1 MIFMRTQLSLAPLA
15 GIETE
20 LLAVLAADAQTAK
33 SPDAKPIPELLTAD
47 LAVLAAAKA
56 VLASGEFKAG
66 ANETL
71 LLHAPAS
78 LAAKRLLIVGL
89 GKQANASANAV
100 RNAAGTAVRFT
111 KPRGIREL
119 VFALPAT
126 ASPVPEPA
134 PAVPEPAAPAPELKP
149 AAPAPASSDSKPT
162 SPAPAVPEDK
172 SAEQKVAEPVA
183 KSIAPAPA
191 DATPAPEP
199 PVPAPTPA
207 TPKPAVA
214 VQYLPL
220 LPPGPCTRAA
230 VEGALIGDFDP
241 DTYRSDRKDQSV
253 LSFTVAAPPSA
264 DKAALEAA
272 FAEGVI
278 LGESQNFTRSLVNEP
293 GNKLT
298 PTILARRS
306 VQMAE
311 VVGLNC
317 RTFSTDMLHDL
328 KMGAFW
334 SVSQGSAEP
343 PALIVLRYEPA
354 GVTQGPIL
362 GLVGKGITFD
372 SGGISIKPADNMEKM
387 KYDMAGGAAMIG
399 AMRAIALL
407 KPKVR
412 VIAVV
417 CAAENM
423 PSGTA
428 QKPGDVQTAM
438 PLEAGKPGK
447 TIEVINTDAEGRMV
461 LADGLTYARQL
472 GATHLIDA
480 ATLTGA
486 CVVALGYANSGAFS
500 NNDATYEK
508 FNAALAAS
516 GEKFWRLPLGEEYAE
531 QIKSDIGD
539 IKNTGGRWGGAS
551 TAAEF
556 LKVFV
561 DDTPWI
567 HLDIAGQAWIEDS
580 KPYIAKG
587 PSGVAVRS
595 ILEWVRSY

>member
-1 MIFMRTQLSLAPLA
+1 MSNMKTQLSFAPLA

-20 LLAVLAADAQTAK
+20 LLAVLAVDTQTTKA
-33 SPDAKPIPELLTAD
+33 PDAKPQPVLLTAD
-47 LAVLAAAKA
+47 PAVIAAAAA

-71 LLHAPAS
+71 LWHGPAGI
-78 LAAKRLLIVGL
+78 AAKRLLIVGL
-89 GKQANASANAV
+89 GKQSKAAANAV
-100 RNAAGTAVRFT
+100 RSAAGTAVRFT

-119 VFALPAT
+119 VFALPQ
-126 ASPVPEPA
+126 
-134 PAVPEPAAPAPELKP
+134 
-149 AAPAPASSDSKPT
+149 
-162 SPAPAVPEDK
+162 
-172 SAEQKVAEPVA
+172 SAEAGVDVE
-183 KSIAPAPA
+183 S
-191 DATPAPEP
+191 
-199 PVPAPTPA
+199 
-207 TPKPAVA
+207 
-214 VQYLPL
+214 LPSVL
-220 LPPGPCTRAA
+220 CTRAA

-253 LSFTVAAPPSA
+253 QSFTLAAPDSA
-264 DKAALEAA
+264 APVAVAPAESDKKTDAEKSEATKADADKAEEKKADAEKTEEKKVDAEKADPEKDAKLKERKAALEAA

-298 PTILARRS
+298 PTILARRAM
-306 VQMAE
+306 QMSE
-311 VVGLNC
+311 EVGLHC
-317 RTFSTDMLHDL
+317 RNFSTDKLHDL

-343 PALIVLRYEPA
+343 PALIVIRYEPK
-354 GVTQGPIL
+354 GVNDGPVL

-372 SGGISIKPADNMEKM
+372 SGGISIKPSDNMDKM
-387 KYDMAGGAAMIG
+387 KYDMAGGAAMLG

-412 VIAVV
+412 VIAIV

-438 PLEAGKPGK
+438 PLSPDKPGK
-447 TIEVINTDAEGRMV
+447 TIEIINTDAEGRLV
-461 LADGLTYARQL
+461 LADGLTYARKL

-486 CVVALGYANSGAFS
+486 CVVALGYVNAGAFS
-500 NNDATYEK
+500 NDDATYAK
-508 FNAALAAS
+508 FDAALANT

-539 IKNTGGRWGGAS
+539 IKNTGGRWGGAI

-561 DDTPWI
+561 DDVPWI
-567 HLDIAGQAWIEDS
+567 HLDIAGLAWVEDS

-587 PSGVAVRS
+587 PSGVGVRS
-595 ILEWVRSY
+595 ILEWVRSYQQI